1 MELKVRCIKA
11 AAPKYHGKKS
21 MLTAADHQ
29 DAADRANAS
38 AEEKW
43 RSFSSLRGDS
53 IGQTEKQDQDN
64 KQPPDFT
71 PLVVIIGLTM
81 FGLAM

>member
-1 MELKVRCIKA
+1 
-11 AAPKYHGKKS
+11 
-21 MLTAADHQ
+21 MLTTADYQ
-29 DAADRANAS
+29 DAAEKALAS

-43 RSFSSLRGDS
+43 RSFYSRRSDS
-53 IGQTEKQDQDN
+53 TGQTEEKDENN
-64 KQPPDFT
+64 KEPPDFT